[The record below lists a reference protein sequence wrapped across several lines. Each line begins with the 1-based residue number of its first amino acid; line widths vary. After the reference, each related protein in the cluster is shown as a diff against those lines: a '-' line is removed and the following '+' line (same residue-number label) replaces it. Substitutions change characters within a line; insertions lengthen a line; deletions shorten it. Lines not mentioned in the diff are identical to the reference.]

1 MNNAWKIIQVEI
13 VGQKIPYKS
22 LDEMYLWENEQE
34 HSCEQTNLWWSK
46 AGVLSIKD
54 TQGVADSHWSV

>member
-1 MNNAWKIIQVEI
+1 
-13 VGQKIPYKS
+13 
-22 LDEMYLWENEQE
+22 MYLWENEQE